1 MTRQPFD
8 GRRANRNFFTGPAG
22 MGKKMFTN
30 PPAAGIVMAKELVG
44 TKKFNPGGNF

>member
-1 MTRQPFD
+1 
-8 GRRANRNFFTGPAG
+8 

-44 TKKFNPGGNF
+44 TKKFNPGGKF